1 MGLYT
6 LQWDSI
12 INVYINMT
20 HREKE
25 QFIIDFIAEVR
36 YDVSRKNFLPMKEL
50 LSHLLK
56 DPNNERI
63 LKSFLGSDIP
73 ENREEFKSD
82 L

>member
-6 LQWDSI
+6 LQWDSS
-12 INVYINMT
+12 INVCINMT

-36 YDVSRKNFLPMKEL
+36 SDVSRKNFLPLKEL

-63 LKSFLGSDIP
+63 LKSFLCSDIP